1 MKNLTVK
8 LGLFALV
15 VLTFSSCK
23 PKIDADF
30 VNSLMSSQTK
40 ITESVEALKGSS
52 ASMDSFKDLMM
63 KQAAEMA
70 GTESA
75 GGAEELVGAVT
86 SLLGGRASM
95 LTEITGLSSKVGGLL
110 TKYQAGG
117 LKLKDAKSQFTGL
130 QGTFNELLGKIG
142 DSDKKFSDYKEK
154 FTNIYNLYKAGS
166 GNGK

>member
-8 LGLFALV
+8 LSLMAVVALA
-15 VLTFSSCK
+15 FSSCK

-40 ITESVEALKGSS
+40 ITESISALKGSTS
-52 ASMDSFKDLMM
+52 SMESFKGLMM

-70 GTESA
+70 GTDS
-75 GGAEELVGAVT
+75 GNGAQELVGAV
-86 SLLGGRASM
+86 SRLLGDRASM
-95 LTEITGLSSKVGGLL
+95 LTNITGLSSKVGDLL
-110 TKYQAGG
+110 SKYKAGG

-130 QGTFNELLGKIG
+130 QSTFTDMLGKVG

-154 FTNIYNLYKAGS
+154 FSQMYKMFKDA
-166 GNGK
+166 KK